1 MGLEG
6 VPRDKQF
13 PIKWKEPFFE
23 GISIFQN
30 HIFQNR
36 NILETVFSEAV
47 FSKSVFLNL
56 FDLKDFGHKLFDQ
69 NLTYD
74 IIASSN

>member
-23 GISIFQN
+23 GIS
-30 HIFQNR
+30 IFQNR